1 MLMRLIL
8 LFGSMCLATA
18 VAAQPNNP
26 FAPPLPTGPGPYQNA
41 PPDPF
46 RPQVPPQM
54 HPEVPY
60 FFCYSASGSTAMMLI
75 TYVFQSRKSST
86 RWEND
91 LDNEPSLRPY
101 QAHFTC
107 VTYGYPEI
115 LQKRKELIINR
126 TTSFREISVKS
137 DY

>member
-1 MLMRLIL
+1 
-8 LFGSMCLATA
+8 
-18 VAAQPNNP
+18 
-26 FAPPLPTGPGPYQNA
+26 
-41 PPDPF
+41 
-46 RPQVPPQM
+46 
-54 HPEVPY
+54 
-60 FFCYSASGSTAMMLI
+60 MMLI